1 MVQCMEAWFLADRA
15 ALEEYYG
22 QGFKSQSLPRNPKIE
37 DIPKQDL
44 MQGLEAATRETTKGN
59 YHKTKHGFEILER
72 IDPSKVRTASK
83 FADLFFIELLTL
95 TPKS

>member
-1 MVQCMEAWFLADRA
+1 MESWFLADRA
-15 ALEEYYG
+15 ALEKYYG
-22 QGFKSQSLPRNPKIE
+22 QGFRQPGKQNIE
-37 DIPKQDL
+37 EIPKGDVID
-44 MQGLEAATRETTKGN
+44 GLKAAARETKKEI
-59 YHKTKHGFEILER
+59 YHKTQHGFEILER